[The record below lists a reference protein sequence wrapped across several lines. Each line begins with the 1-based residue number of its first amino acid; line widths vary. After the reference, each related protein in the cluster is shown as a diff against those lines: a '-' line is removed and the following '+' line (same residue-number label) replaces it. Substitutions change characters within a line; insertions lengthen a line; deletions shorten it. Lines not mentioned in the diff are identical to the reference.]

1 MENVSFSQSMM
12 FRKSWDFMKKQG
24 VTMVGLYLAF
34 MVVSVFLS
42 LISGENVTSG
52 RYILG
57 NLLAAILSWGFG
69 MGFGKLILNILDG
82 MEPKMSVFLSIWS
95 RAWTYL
101 KLEILILSADFA
113 IKTPPAISVFIPLL
127 GYLILAGLSIL
138 LCWIMIR
145 ISFAGIIIL
154 DTELGCRAALKRSW
168 YITKGYE
175 WKLILLY
182 LSILL
187 LNVLGLLALVIG
199 VFFTIVMSSFISTI
213 AYRVLWALYRENE
226 NIMDEVSAVDY
237 DK

>member
-1 MENVSFSQSMM
+1 M
-12 FRKSWDFMKKQG
+12 
-24 VTMVGLYLAF
+24 
-34 MVVSVFLS
+34 
-42 LISGENVTSG
+42 
-52 RYILG
+52 
-57 NLLAAILSWGFG
+57 ILSVIVVLG
-69 MGFGKLILNILDG
+69 LIAFI
-82 MEPKMSVFLSIWS
+82 
-95 RAWTYL
+95 A
-101 KLEILILSADFA
+101 ADFA

-138 LCWIMIR
+138 LCLIMIR
-145 ISFAGIIIL
+145 FSFAGIIIL